1 MHYND
6 YKNNP
11 LCFQKLHHE
20 SNKDESK
27 EEEKVSNSIEEEK
40 ISSKSSTY
48 KGNLESGEEMD
59 INMLMH
65 NIDNKNEYKINK
77 SFFENEIENQ
87 NQLKM
92 KKKSNKNIITFNKEN
107 IYQAFK
113 DIDDDKSSDEDF
125 EIKVKVSSL
134 EESKSKVN
142 INKQN
147 LILSKRELLPEKVN
161 SKEEEEEEDI
171 DDEESFIRQFSQLIK
186 KRELEREN
194 IEGNKQKLINS
205 HKNFEKFCE
214 ESGNSD

>member
-171 DDEESFIRQFSQLIK
+171 DDEESFIK
-186 KRELEREN
+186 KIN
-194 IEGNKQKLINS
+194 MIVTKQKKKILSCN
-205 HKNFEKFCE
+205 
-214 ESGNSD
+214 